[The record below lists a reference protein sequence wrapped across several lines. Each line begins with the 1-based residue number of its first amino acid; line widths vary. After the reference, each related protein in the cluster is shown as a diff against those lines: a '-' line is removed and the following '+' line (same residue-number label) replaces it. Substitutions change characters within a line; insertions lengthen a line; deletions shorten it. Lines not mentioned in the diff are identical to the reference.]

1 LIEDPLLSSVS
12 SDQIID
18 CDIIAIGLHNSPH
31 WHSRYY
37 EERFIDFETKPG
49 IHSLGLLSFHFVD
62 IDNIPLLLGT
72 ATLGPNSDGL
82 SLGILASSNLNDL
95 LALNA
100 LNVLVTDKLE

>member
-1 LIEDPLLSSVS
+1 LIENPLLCSVS
-12 SDQIID
+12 SDQIIL
-18 CDIIAIGLHNSPH
+18 CNIVAIGLQNSPH

-37 EERFIDFETKPG
+37 EERFINFETKPG
-49 IHSLGLLSFHFVD
+49 IHSLGLLSFHFVN
-62 IDNIPLLLGT
+62 IDNVPLLLGT
-72 ATLGPNSDGL
+72 AALGPNSDGL